1 MGLWWKTIDHTYADQ
16 VVNSAQVE
24 KPFASLRLGHYSG
37 YSFTDGVQRGLC
49 AVGEMEFIEDAA
61 HIFGNGPLVHDKGAC
76 NFLIA
81 QTACDQTQG
90 FHLAAGEMFIEGNA
104 VTCHRALEILNYL

>member
-37 YSFTDGVQRGLC
+37 YSFTDGV
-49 AVGEMEFIEDAA
+49 
-61 HIFGNGPLVHDKGAC
+61 
-76 NFLIA
+76 
-81 QTACDQTQG
+81 
-90 FHLAAGEMFIEGNA
+90 
-104 VTCHRALEILNYL
+104 